1 MVGELS
7 VSGAAHDTLT
17 QLARHA
23 YGDGAAYAFVT
34 AAAMALVAMLLT
46 STLMA
51 KR

>member
-1 MVGELS
+1 MAGELS

-17 QLARHA
+17 LVARQA

-34 AAAMALVAMLLT
+34 AAAMAWVAMLLT

-51 KR
+51 RR